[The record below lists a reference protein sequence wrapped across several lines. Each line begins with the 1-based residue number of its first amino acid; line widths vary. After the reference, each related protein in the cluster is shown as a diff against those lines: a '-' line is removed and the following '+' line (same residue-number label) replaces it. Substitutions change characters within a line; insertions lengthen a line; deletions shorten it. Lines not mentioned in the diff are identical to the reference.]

1 MKHLLLIYILVF
13 LSAHTSQS
21 QTTKKVLFIGNS
33 YTYVNDLPGIIND
46 IAISKGN
53 TFNHQSH
60 TPGGST
66 LAQHAS
72 NSTVQNLL
80 YSEVWDYVILQDQSQ
95 NPSFPPSQ
103 VANEVYPYAAS
114 LCEDI
119 RQADACSLPVYFMTW
134 GRENGDAQN
143 CVNAKKYEQI
153 HMTQKS
159 NKHIK
164 GNLNKSKQIQRNLRN
179 LIKFN

>member
-1 MKHLLLIYILVF
+1 MKAIFSFIFFLLTCFSSI
-13 LSAHTSQS
+13 A
-21 QTTKKVLFIGNS
+21 QTEKNALFIGNS
-33 YTYVNDLPGIIND
+33 YTYVNDLPGIIQE
-46 IAISKGN
+46 IALSKGN
-53 TFNHQSH
+53 IFSHQSH

-119 RQADACSLPVYFMTW
+119 RQADACSQPVFFMTW
-134 GRENGDAQN
+134 GRENHD
-143 CVNAKKYEQI
+143 
-153 HMTQKS
+153 
-159 NKHIK
+159 
-164 GNLNKSKQIQRNLRN
+164 
-179 LIKFN
+179 F